1 MNLAFLALLPAALL
15 IDRLFG
21 ELPSRVHPVCMM
33 GALASRIEAL
43 FRRGS
48 NNALMS
54 LSGTLACLLVVLP
67 CAVLA
72 GGLAWAAQVYA
83 DPRAAWFV
91 SAIIIW
97 ICVAPRSLDEHALRV
112 AVPLAKGDLEGAR
125 KTVSMMVGRNP
136 DRLDAHG
143 VARACVESVGEN
155 LTDGVLSTLFW
166 AGIGL
171 FFFGYPG
178 AACLAVLHRSA
189 NVLDALWGKKN
200 EKYIR
205 FGTFSARLDDALNSP
220 RKPQL
225 RMERS
230 GLCRSPRPQAR
241 RPRRVRGSVRRPSVA
256 RRRNPRCQA
265 RAHRAGS
272 PAHVAFRY
280 RLHAV

>member
-67 CAVLA
+67 CAALA
-72 GGLAWAAQVYA
+72 GGLAWAAQVYDSRNSNA
-83 DPRAAWFV
+83 SGIRAKYLARAAWFV

-125 KTVSMMVGRNP
+125 DALSRLSAFRKNFKDGSRNRASA
-136 DRLDAHG
+136 DLQ
-143 VARACVESVGEN
+143 VADC
-155 LTDGVLSTLFW
+155 
-166 AGIGL
+166 
-171 FFFGYPG
+171 
-178 AACLAVLHRSA
+178 AVLVRPPAEWDAADAARMRERMALADCHQQRA
-189 NVLDALWGKKN
+189 NWQLYLAEYELLHGSP
-200 EKYIR
+200 EEA
-205 FGTFSARLDDALNSP
+205 ARLASDASLEP
-220 RKPQL
+220 LTP
-225 RMERS
+225 RMERLRADVLS
-230 GLCRSPRPQAR
+230 GLEVSA
-241 RPRRVRGSVRRPSVA
+241 
-256 RRRNPRCQA
+256 
-265 RAHRAGS
+265 
-272 PAHVAFRY
+272 
-280 RLHAV
+280 